1 MTPEQLRASIL
12 QYAIQGKLVE
22 QRPEEGTGE
31 ELYQQIQ
38 VKKQTLIKE
47 GKVKKEKP
55 FSKNPAYQDYPFD
68 IPDTW
73 KFVRFGELLITR
85 DSERV
90 PVSVSDRNKRAK
102 IYDYYGASGIIDKID
117 DYLFDDELLLIGEDG
132 ANLLSRS
139 TPIAFIAKGK
149 YWVNNHAHVLDACC
163 NLNLNYICYHIN
175 AISLAPYVTGTAQ
188 PKMNQ
193 ENMNAIW
200 IALPPLEEQ
209 HRIVAK
215 IEELLPYVDRY
226 AVAYEKLE
234 QFNTKFPEN
243 MKKSILRYAIQGKLV
258 EQRAE
263 EGTGEELYQQIQA
276 EKQRLI
282 QEKKIKK
289 EKPLPEITEDEK
301 PFDIPESWIWVR
313 LSQIW
318 SILNGDRGKNYP
330 AKSTLSKTGIPFISA
345 INLNGKTV
353 VEDENLLCLSQIQYD
368 KLVNGKLQKND
379 VVVCIRG
386 SLGKHGVY
394 PFDQG
399 AIASSLVILRNYF
412 FNICDDE
419 FLLLYLDSP
428 LFFSEIKKYDNGT
441 AQPNLAAKSLEQFLI
456 PLPPLYEQKRIVAKI
471 EELLPLVDR
480 YAVAYEKLEQFNTKF
495 PEDMKRSILQYA
507 IQGKLVEQR
516 AEEGTGEELYQQI
529 QAKKQRLVKE
539 GKIKKEKPLPEIT
552 EDEVPFDI
560 PESWAMV
567 RFGSVVSLLS
577 GTDFKPEDYNNQG
590 EGTVYI
596 TGASNLSEEGVIVSR
611 WTETPRNIANRGD
624 VLLVCKGSGYGK
636 TVICDVD
643 EAHIARQIMAVKK
656 TENMSM
662 AYIRYFLQ
670 ANIQFIKSKGQGVI
684 PGIDRATVL
693 GMAFPIPPLAEQKRI
708 VAKIEELLP
717 LCERLK

>member
-200 IALPPLEEQ
+200 IALPPLKEQ

-243 MKKSILRYAIQGKLV
+243 MKKSILQYAIQGKLV

-282 QEKKIKK
+282 QEEKIKK
-289 EKPLPEITEDEK
+289 EKPLVEISEDEI
-301 PFDIPESWIWVR
+301 PFDIPESWKWVR
-313 LSQIW
+313 WGNLSF
-318 SILNGDRGKNYP
+318 SIQYGYNAP
-330 AKSTLSKTGIPFISA
+330 AKKSGRIRMVRISDIQGGKVIWDSIPFCDIKEEEIPTYLLSSNDILFARTGGTVGKSYIVKEIPEEA
-345 INLNGKTV
+345 IYAGYLIRTRYS
-353 VEDENLLCLSQIQYD
+353 DMLCPEYLYYFMQTHLYWTQ
-368 KLVNGKLQKND
+368 
-379 VVVCIRG
+379 
-386 SLGKHGVY
+386 
-394 PFDQG
+394 
-399 AIASSLVILRNYF
+399 LRNGT
-412 FNICDDE
+412 IA
-419 FLLLYLDSP
+419 
-428 LFFSEIKKYDNGT
+428 T
-441 AQPNLAAKSLEQFLI
+441 AQPNCNGQTLSKMI
-456 PLPPLYEQKRIVAKI
+456 
-471 EELLPLVDR
+471 LPL
-480 YAVAYEKLEQFNTKF
+480 
-495 PEDMKRSILQYA
+495 
-507 IQGKLVEQR
+507 
-516 AEEGTGEELYQQI
+516 
-529 QAKKQRLVKE
+529 
-539 GKIKKEKPLPEIT
+539 
-552 EDEVPFDI
+552 
-560 PESWAMV
+560 
-567 RFGSVVSLLS
+567 
-577 GTDFKPEDYNNQG
+577 
-590 EGTVYI
+590 
-596 TGASNLSEEGVIVSR
+596 
-611 WTETPRNIANRGD
+611 
-624 VLLVCKGSGYGK
+624 
-636 TVICDVD
+636 
-643 EAHIARQIMAVKK
+643 
-656 TENMSM
+656 
-662 AYIRYFLQ
+662 
-670 ANIQFIKSKGQGVI
+670 
-684 PGIDRATVL
+684 
-693 GMAFPIPPLAEQKRI
+693 PPLAEQKRI

-717 LCERLK
+717 LCDRLRK